1 MVQPNC
7 VFFFVDAD
15 NDYGIN
21 GQFTKTFSFSI
32 RIVFKRE
39 RWECLLC
46 TVSQI
51 LTLSFKTETLSLE
64 NRYYKY
70 MNAVD
75 FTLDSQPRIRL
86 NVL

>member
-1 MVQPNC
+1 MRVSLMHSESN
-7 VFFFVDAD
+7 
-15 NDYGIN
+15 IN
-21 GQFTKTFSFSI
+21 
-32 RIVFKRE
+32 
-39 RWECLLC
+39 
-46 TVSQI
+46 
-51 LTLSFKTETLSLE
+51 LSFKTETLSLE

>member
-39 RWECLLC
+39 C